1 MNSTEDQIKHS
12 TATDGK
18 PPVSGSIIFLSY
30 TIYIVL
36 YEALV
41 IGGCGYV
48 TFGLGHSG
56 WWWLLAILFSSGAY
70 SPSKWNRLL
79 TGKEDAPEK

>member
-1 MNSTEDQIKHS
+1 MENETSKPVETANSIK
-12 TATDGK
+12 
-18 PPVSGSIIFLSY
+18 PVVSGSIIFLSY

-48 TFGLGHSG
+48 TFGLDRKSVV
-56 WWWLLAILFSSGAY
+56 
-70 SPSKWNRLL
+70 
-79 TGKEDAPEK
+79 